1 MHVARCSEGTCVA
14 LVDTRLQVLML
25 LADSRRH
32 AAQRRVQ
39 ALLVVERGV
48 AAQGACR
55 VRACS
60 ARSPNASRPLPACGH
75 RRPVQDPLRAHAI
88 MSRQVDNAPPLA
100 VSIET
105 RARAR
110 NTPPSKASSSSTN
123 HPCNGREHD
132 VVRLRITTWRADLP
146 RPAEVHTGARGPGVA
161 AAKQS
166 LGH

>member
-32 AAQRRVQ
+32 AAQRQVQ

-75 RRPVQDPLRAHAI
+75 RRPVLDPLRAHAI

-105 RARAR
+105 RAWAR

-123 HPCNGREHD
+123 HEHD
-132 VVRLRITTWRADLP
+132 VVRLRTTTWRADLP